1 MHEIV
6 IKPRISEVNASG
18 HVSNTALPVWLEE
31 ARVEFFEES
40 LAPTRFTYMLV
51 NLEQNFRR
59 EIFNDTRVQV
69 KTRVKQLGNSSVTLI
84 QEVWQRR
91 SLAVEA
97 QSVVVYVDNNTGQ
110 PTLLP
115 PKMRELLSV
124 KP

>member
-6 IKPRISEVNASG
+6 IKPRTSEVNASG
-18 HVSNTALPVWLEE
+18 HVSNTAIPVWLEE
-31 ARVEFFEES
+31 ARIEFFEEL
-40 LAPTRFTYMLV
+40 LAPTRFIYMLV

-59 EIFNDTRVQV
+59 EIFNDTTVQV
-69 KTRVKQLGNSSVTLI
+69 KTRVKQVGNSSVTLT

-110 PTLLP
+110 PIHLP
-115 PKMRELLSV
+115 PKMRELLCSG
-124 KP
+124 